1 MKRDW
6 ELIRQILLK
15 IEESNGQHIM
25 AEEMGVYPKEW
36 VVYNMRMACQGGLI
50 EGEGQA
56 YMDGSCGFFVATGI
70 TSKGHDLLDQI
81 RAEKTWAKTMDL
93 IKEKGLDL
101 SFDTIKAAAGAAV
114 SSMLG

>member
-25 AEEMGVYPKEW
+25 AEEMGVYPKNW
-36 VVYNMRMACQGGLI
+36 VIYNMKMACQGGLI
-50 EGEGQA
+50 EGEGRD
-56 YMDGSCGFFVATGI
+56 YLDGGGGFFIATGL
-70 TSKGHDLLDQI
+70 TPKGHDFLDQI
-81 RAEKTWAKTMDL
+81 RAEKTWAKTLEL

-101 SFDTIKAAAGAAV
+101 SFDTIKAAASAAV